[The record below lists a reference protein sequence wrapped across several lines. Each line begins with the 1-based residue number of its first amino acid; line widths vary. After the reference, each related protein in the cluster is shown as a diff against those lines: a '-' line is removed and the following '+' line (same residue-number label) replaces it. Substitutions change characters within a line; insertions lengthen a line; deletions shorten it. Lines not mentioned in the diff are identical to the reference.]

1 MSPPPS
7 PLSEEERRTLLELA
21 RQAILE
27 SVCHERMPETP
38 IVLGAVAECR
48 GAFVTLHVNGKLR
61 GCIGHVSPKVGLAE
75 TVAQCA
81 ILAAQEDYRFDAVR
95 PEEISELEIEISVLT
110 DPVPV
115 KPEEIEIGRH
125 GLLVMMGDRRG
136 LLLPQVASER
146 GWDRQRFLEE
156 TCRKADLP
164 PDAWKD
170 PSGQLLAFTAEVFS
184 EAGLRTHRT
193 S

>member
-1 MSPPPS
+1 MN
-7 PLSEEERRTLLELA
+7 LA

-27 SVCHERMPETP
+27 SVCHEQIPDTP
-38 IVLGAVAECR
+38 IALGALAESR
-48 GAFVTLHVNGKLR
+48 GAFVSLRVNGKLR
-61 GCIGHVSPKVGLAE
+61 GCIGQVSPKVSLAE
-75 TVAQCA
+75 TVVQCA
-81 ILAAQEDYRFDAVR
+81 VLAAQEDYRFDAVR
-95 PEEISELEIEISVLT
+95 PEEVTELEIEISVLA

-115 KPEEIEIGRH
+115 KLEEIEIGRH
-125 GLLVMMGDRRG
+125 GLLVMMGGRRG

-170 PSGQLLAFTAEVFS
+170 PSGQIFAFTAEVFS
-184 EAGLRTHRT
+184 EAGLRTRRT

>member
-1 MSPPPS
+1 M
-7 PLSEEERRTLLELA
+7 
-21 RQAILE
+21 
-27 SVCHERMPETP
+27 
-38 IVLGAVAECR
+38 
-48 GAFVTLHVNGKLR
+48 
-61 GCIGHVSPKVGLAE
+61 
-75 TVAQCA
+75 
-81 ILAAQEDYRFDAVR
+81 R
-95 PEEISELEIEISVLT
+95 PEEIPELEIEISVLT

-164 PDAWKD
+164 PDAWKNTIA
-170 PSGQLLAFTAEVFS
+170 QLLGFTAEVFS